1 MPNAPQVENL
11 KALTSL
17 RFVAAFMIVVHHAP
31 SLLQWDWAHPR
42 QFPFVHGVSFFFVL
56 SGFILAHVYSSKPM
70 PTYGSFLRARFARL
84 WPVHLF
90 ALILLVLLVDPGSV
104 TFDGP
109 GVFDKWVVLGV
120 NLSML
125 HSVVP
130 IVSYTFSWNS
140 VSWSISTEFFFYM
153 AFPLLVVNIR
163 QTWGRKLV
171 GAALLA
177 TAYILVLY
185 LLGVPIM
192 SAGLNDPTATFGT
205 YPNPLMR
212 GVEFCAGMATWVL
225 WSKHLRGARLSP
237 AAWTALEAAALAL
250 CAFWMA
256 YAYWVPIRHMNEW
269 PLLWYGA
276 AGSFWVFAILIA
288 VFAGGQGFFSRALAA
303 RPLVF
308 LGEISFSVYMV
319 HQLLMKA
326 FVTTF
331 AWPDVPE
338 VVYFPILLALATASY
353 LLVEKP
359 GQRLLLG
366 VGRHRKSGSIKSPA
380 GASQPSP

>member
-1 MPNAPQVENL
+1 VPNTQQVENL

-17 RFVAAFMIVVHHAP
+17 RFVAAFMIIIHHAP
-31 SLLQWDWAHPR
+31 GLLHWSWGQPT
-42 QFPFVHGVSFFFVL
+42 QFPYVHGVSFFFVL
-56 SGFILAHVYSSKPM
+56 SGFILTHVYSSKPM
-70 PTYGSFLRARFARL
+70 PAYGAFLRARFARL
-84 WPVHLF
+84 WPVHVF
-90 ALILLVLLVDPGSV
+90 ALCLLVLLVTPDSI

-109 GVFDKWVVLGV
+109 GMFNRWVVLGV

-130 IVSYTFSWNS
+130 IISYTFSWNS

-163 QTWGRKLV
+163 RTWGRKLV
-171 GAALLA
+171 AAAALA
-177 TAYILVLY
+177 AAYIAVLY
-185 LLGVPIM
+185 LLGLPVTSTNI
-192 SAGLNDPTATFGT
+192 NEPTATFGT

-212 GVEFCAGMATWVL
+212 CVEFCAGMATWVL
-225 WSKHLRGARLSP
+225 WSNHIRGARLSV

-256 YAYWVPIRHMNEW
+256 YAYWPPIRHMGEW

-276 AGSFWVFAILIA
+276 AGSFWVFAVLIA
-288 VFAGGQGFFSRALAA
+288 VFAAGRGWLARALSV

-308 LGEISFSVYMV
+308 LGEISFSVYML

-331 AWPDVPE
+331 KWPDVPE
-338 VVYFPILLALATASY
+338 IVYFPALFALATASY
-353 LLVEKP
+353 LLIEKP

-366 VGRHRKSGSIKSPA
+366 RREPK
-380 GASQPSP
+380 GAPVIA